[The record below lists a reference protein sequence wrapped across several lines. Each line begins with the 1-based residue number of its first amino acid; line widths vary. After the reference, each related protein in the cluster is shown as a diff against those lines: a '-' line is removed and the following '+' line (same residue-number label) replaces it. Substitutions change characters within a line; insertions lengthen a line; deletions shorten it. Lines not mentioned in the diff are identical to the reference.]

1 MCIFSLL
8 LMEAGAL
15 GAEVEFVHPVSP
27 TPAAFPPAL
36 ADIARRLPSDT
47 AASEPDLVTFAHEGT
62 HFLCRG
68 KAGFHGLYI
77 GNGLRVFIPT
87 PPLLTAEVFAAI
99 PAEDRGS
106 IYETYRQQGATE
118 YWSIQPLMLLDEW
131 AAYTSG
137 SITRGELK
145 LATRQESD
153 RYCAEMATYAW
164 HLWRLAKALPQY
176 DSRDLTEFC
185 RWNEERCS
193 LHVPGWKAM
202 FTREFR

>member
-1 MCIFSLL
+1 MLAWMLIFELA
-8 LMEAGAL
+8 AGA
-15 GAEVEFVHPVSP
+15 AEVEYAPAVSP
-27 TPAAFPPAL
+27 TPAAFPAVL
-36 ADIARRLPSDT
+36 GDIACRLPFDT
-47 AASEPDLVTFAHEGT
+47 DAKDADLVTYAHEGN

-77 GNGLRVFIPT
+77 GNGIRVFVPT

-131 AAYTSG
+131 CAYTSG

-145 LATRQESD
+145 LGNRQESD
-153 RYCAEMATYAW
+153 RYCAEMATYVW
-164 HLWRLAKALPQY
+164 HLWRMSQALPHY

-185 RWNEERCS
+185 RWNEERCK
-193 LHVPGWKAM
+193 LRIPGWRTM